1 MSQGKS
7 GKDEIRG
14 EEKYQEKL
22 EAAVYLKMNYPILL
36 FVDSLLVKLHRGNRL
51 VQSNCNI
58 CLD

>member
-1 MSQGKS
+1 MRKGKN

-22 EAAVYLKMNYPILL
+22 EAVVDLKMNCPHPLMHG
-36 FVDSLLVKLHRGNRL
+36 SLLVKLGRGSRL
-51 VQSNCNI
+51 VQSTCNS